1 MLEMDTEFFTQRI
14 QCSRSDKQ
22 DLLDIV
28 WQLMELANVRHG
40 YGLLDLDRRLNAE
53 PLKYSDPFLRKASA
67 LIVDYENEER
77 IRTVLYNYILSGN
90 YSGPQFLK
98 SVLIAETMLAI
109 KKDLSMD
116 YIFIF
121 LVPSLFGMESE
132 SFVLHLYDEFKASR
146 GGAYPPVDEE

>member
-1 MLEMDTEFFTQRI
+1 MVRTMDTEFYAQRI

-22 DLLDIV
+22 DLLDVV
-28 WQLMELANVRHG
+28 WQLMELANVRHSF
-40 YGLLDLDRRLNAE
+40 GLLDLDRRLNAE
-53 PLKYSDPFLRKASA
+53 PLKYSDPFLRKAAA

-90 YSGPQFLK
+90 YSGSLFLK
-98 SVLIAETMLAI
+98 SIVITETLLAI

-121 LVPSLFGMESE
+121 LVPSLFGMDCE
-132 SFVLHLYDEFKASR
+132 SFILNLYDEFKSSR
-146 GGAYPPVDEE
+146 GSTVHPPLD